1 MHGVLNFIG
10 SKFNATDINR
20 YKNRDKTEP
29 GAPDYYDDFV
39 YLINHIKNYGLFQ
52 FTGATKMKEFDVDS
66 HWNKIRQKRSIHRAI
81 GKDFFEIIHQQ
92 LIMHIL
98 SRPAID
104 HQIQISL
111 FGSINGLFSA
121 IKINNI
127 TLEEE

>member
-1 MHGVLNFIG
+1 M
-10 SKFNATDINR
+10 
-20 YKNRDKTEP
+20 
-29 GAPDYYDDFV
+29 
-39 YLINHIKNYGLFQ
+39 INHIKNYGLFQ
-52 FTGATKMKEFDVDS
+52 FTGTTRMNEFDVDS
-66 HWNKIRQKRSIHRAI
+66 HWNKILQKRNIHRAI

-92 LIMHIL
+92 LSMHIL

-104 HQIQISL
+104 NQIQISL